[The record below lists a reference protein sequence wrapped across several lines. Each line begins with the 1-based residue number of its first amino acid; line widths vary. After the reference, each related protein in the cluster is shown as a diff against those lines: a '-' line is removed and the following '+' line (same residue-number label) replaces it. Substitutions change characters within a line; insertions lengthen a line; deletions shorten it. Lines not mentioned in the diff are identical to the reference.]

1 MEEPV
6 KRHILESFRERYH
19 RGSRL
24 RKSEIL
30 DEVQNQLGCHRK
42 HATRLMRKGQP
53 GRKPA
58 GKKRGR
64 KSKYD
69 FPEFLRALH
78 RVRKVMEFRNAEVM
92 KMNMPEWLPFIEKHY
107 GEFSPDVRE
116 KLLAITSTR
125 PWSVQKRLGESRVVF
140 VLIKEY

>member
-69 FPEFLRALH
+69 LQEFLRALH
-78 RVRKVMEFRNAEVM
+78 RVRKVMEFRNAEIM